1 MTTGTQLWRVI
12 LSLGV
17 CSHLAAARQ
26 FVPLFSRDSR
36 SLRDSFP
43 FNLGETGEHR
53 HGEDN
58 TADVADFFRDER
70 QVRVMEIGVTDHW
83 MMTNLLIQGSDS
95 ASSIPFSDVASSY
108 AQGKR

>member
-36 SLRDSFP
+36 SLRDTFP
-43 FNLGETGEHR
+43 FNLGE
-53 HGEDN
+53 HGDHGHAEAKHGDSI
-58 TADVADFFRDER
+58 ADVTDFFREER
-70 QVRVMEIGVTDHW
+70 QVRVM
-83 MMTNLLIQGSDS
+83 MMEDAILHQ
-95 ASSIPFSDVASSY
+95 
-108 AQGKR
+108 

>member
-1 MTTGTQLWRVI
+1 MTTGTQLWRAI

-17 CSHLAAARQ
+17 CSHLTAARQ

-43 FNLGETGEHR
+43 FNLGETGHGEAK

-58 TADVADFFRDER
+58 TADVTDFFRDER
-70 QVRVMEIGVTDHW
+70 QVRVTEIEVTKVCIMNDDHS
-83 MMTNLLIQGSDS
+83 L
-95 ASSIPFSDVASSY
+95 
-108 AQGKR
+108 